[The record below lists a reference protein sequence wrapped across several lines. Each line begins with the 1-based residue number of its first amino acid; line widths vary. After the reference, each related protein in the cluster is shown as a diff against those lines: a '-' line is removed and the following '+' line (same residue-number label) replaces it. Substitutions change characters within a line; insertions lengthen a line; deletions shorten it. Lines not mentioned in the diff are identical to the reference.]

1 MVRWVGS
8 RTIMIAGRVH
18 LDRGLQRKRCEL
30 FSRQFCLPVPSRA
43 SAGPMPQADAA
54 RDSIADLT
62 ADASPMAALLSSF
75 PVHRSWPHP
84 VSAPL
89 VRSGVPEPVA
99 RSEDGQR
106 KVAGDAVLARRG
118 PCSGTTSAPR
128 KVFHAA
134 SFVVDCSSYC
144 CGSRNF
150 TGSGPPLNYWC

>member
-43 SAGPMPQADAA
+43 SAVPMRRADAG
-54 RDSIADLT
+54 RDSIADPT

-84 VSAPL
+84 A
-89 VRSGVPEPVA
+89 RSGVPERVA
-99 RSEDGQR
+99 RSEGAVQC
-106 KVAGDAVLARRG
+106 KVAGDAVKARRG
-118 PCSGTTSAPR
+118 PCSEMPSVPR
-128 KVFHAA
+128 KVFHTA
-134 SFVVDCSSYC
+134 SFVAVSSSHSR
-144 CGSRNF
+144 GSRNF
-150 TGSGPPLNYWC
+150 TGSGLPLNYWC